1 MTPRTSLRRVDW
13 LALAVPVL
21 AAVGL
26 AALDALAVFPRP
38 TLVRAGFA
46 LLAAVVAAA
55 LFLASRGRSDRA
67 ATDRVAADLK
77 TALSGPA
84 ATKVVLALCA
94 GAVVAAAELNSRV
107 LPFAVALPLGYLLV
121 GFQLRSEASVP
132 TVLTGLWALFL
143 APRLGK
149 YVTTG
154 VYFGG
159 SDTLAH
165 VGAVEALFATGYSTA
180 IPHGY
185 DLYPIYHFLVGT
197 TTVFSGLP
205 VYDAL
210 VLTGIGLVSLV
221 VPAVYA
227 LAVTVFDDARL
238 GLAAA
243 LAVTLL
249 EYFAYHAVYFFPQA
263 LASVLLVVLL
273 TVNAAL
279 FYAGDERG
287 YRRLSAFALVL
298 VVTMVFTHHLT
309 YLLFGG
315 VAAAALVVA
324 VVRPSVFGGGP
335 RDAART
341 LRFRRMF
348 PVVVGGVVL
357 LAYWTYS
364 PSIIVVGIVQ
374 LTAGVLLDVV
384 SVPAPQ
390 LFTYGE
396 TLPADSVGRAVEW
409 LLTPTG
415 VYAVGLG
422 AVLLVAGYELLD
434 RTERYERGFT
444 LTVTGLVLAGLLLPV
459 PVSIPQIERLQFAV
473 TLVAAFPVAVG
484 LDRALSASRSTLVV
498 ALVVL
503 AALGGATT
511 FTVLVADD
519 VPAVYTDEPRQQVSM
534 SDAEFGAV
542 GSTGAFADR
551 YLAGEAATDRI
562 TNRAFETTPYNATE
576 RLRVRPDGLA
586 TDAPYLVVRKEWQ
599 RHVVSPT
606 ESLRAADQNR
616 FVVSPERF
624 AAADATANK
633 VYTAGRVRVYHSAG
647 GFEGLYVTN
656 GTAR

>member
-1 MTPRTSLRRVDW
+1 MTPRTSLRPVDW
-13 LALAVPVL
+13 LALAVPAV

-26 AALDALAVFPRP
+26 VALDAFAVLPRP

-46 LLAAVVAAA
+46 PLAAVVAAA
-55 LFLASRGRSDRA
+55 LFLASRGMDDGT
-67 ATDRVAADLK
+67 TDRLVP
-77 TALSGPA
+77 ALSGPL
-84 ATKVVLALCA
+84 ATKIVIALCA
-94 GAVVAAAELNSRV
+94 GAVVASAETGSRV

-121 GFQLRSEASVP
+121 GLQLRSEPSVP
-132 TVLTGLWALFL
+132 AVLTGLWALFL

-165 VGAVEALFATGYSTA
+165 VGAVEALFAAGYSTA
-180 IPHGY
+180 LPHGY
-185 DLYPIYHFLVGT
+185 DLYPVYHYLVGST
-197 TTVFSGLP
+197 TAFSGLP

-210 VLTGIGLVSLV
+210 VLTGIGALSLV
-221 VPAVYA
+221 VPVVYV
-227 LAVTVFDDARL
+227 LAVTVFDDPRL
-238 GLAAA
+238 GLTAA
-243 LAVTLL
+243 LAVTVL
-249 EYFAYHAVYFFPQA
+249 EFFAYHAVYFFPQA
-263 LASVLLVVLL
+263 LASLLLVVLL
-273 TVNAAL
+273 AVNAAL

-287 YRRLSAFALVL
+287 YRRLSVFALAL
-298 VVTMVFTHHLT
+298 IVVMVFTHHLT

-315 VAAAALVVA
+315 VAAVALVAALV
-324 VVRPSVFGGGP
+324 RPFVFGGDLG
-335 RDAART
+335 DAART
-341 LRFRRMF
+341 LRFRRVF
-348 PVVVGGVVL
+348 PGLVGGVVL

-390 LFTYGE
+390 LLAYGQ
-396 TLPADSVGRAVEW
+396 TLPTDSVDRAVEW

-434 RTERYERGFT
+434 RTDRYERGFT
-444 LTVTGLVLAGLLLPV
+444 LTATGLVLAGLLLPV
-459 PVSIPQIERLQFAV
+459 PVAIPQIERLQFVV
-473 TLVAAFPVAVG
+473 TLVAVFPVAVG
-484 LDRALSASRSTLVV
+484 LHRALSAPRRTALA

-519 VPAVYTDEPRQQVSM
+519 VPGVYTDEPRQQVSM

-586 TDAPYLVVRKEWQ
+586 TDASFLVVRREWQ
-599 RHVVSPT
+599 RHVVAPT
-606 ESLRAADQNR
+606 ESLRAADQNT

-624 AAADATANK
+624 AAGDATADK
-633 VYTAGRVRVYHSAG
+633 VYTAGRVRVYHSPG
-647 GFEGLYVTN
+647 GFEGIYGAN

>member
-1 MTPRTSLRRVDW
+1 MISRTSLRRVDW

-26 AALDALAVFPRP
+26 AALDAFAVFPRP

-46 LLAAVVAAA
+46 LLAAVVAAS
-55 LFLASRGRSDRA
+55 LFLASRRADDGAVAGLA
-67 ATDRVAADLK
+67 AT
-77 TALSGPA
+77 LSDPA
-84 ATKVVLALCA
+84 ATKVVLALCG
-94 GAVVAAAELNSRV
+94 GAVVAAAELDSRL
-107 LPFAVALPLGYLLV
+107 LPFAVVLPLGYLVV
-121 GFQLRSEASVP
+121 GLQLRADASVP
-132 TVLTGLWALFL
+132 VVLAGLWALFL

-165 VGAVEALFATGYSTA
+165 VGAVEALFAAGYSTA
-180 IPHGY
+180 LPHGY
-185 DLYPIYHFLVGT
+185 DLYPVFHFLVGST
-197 TTVFSGLP
+197 TAFSGLP

-210 VLTGIGLVSLV
+210 VLTGIGALSLV
-221 VPAVYA
+221 VPVVYVLAATVFGDHRLALTAAV
-227 LAVTVFDDARL
+227 AVTV
-238 GLAAA
+238 
-243 LAVTLL
+243 L
-249 EYFAYHAVYFFPQA
+249 EFVAYHAVYFFPQA
-263 LASVLLVVLL
+263 LASVLLLVLL

-287 YRRLSAFALVL
+287 YRRLSVFALAL
-298 VVTMVFTHHLT
+298 IGTMVFTHHLT

-315 VAAAALVVA
+315 VAAVALLAA
-324 VVRPSVFGGGP
+324 VVRPLAFGGDLS
-335 RDAART
+335 DAART
-341 LRFRRMF
+341 LRFRRVF
-348 PVVVGGVVL
+348 PGLVGGAVL

-384 SVPAPQ
+384 SVPAPG
-390 LFTYGE
+390 LFAYGE
-396 TLPADSVGRAVEW
+396 ALPPDSVGRAVEW

-434 RTERYERGFT
+434 RTDRYERGFT
-444 LTVTGLVLAGLLLPV
+444 LTVTGLVLAGLLVPIPV
-459 PVSIPQIERLQFAV
+459 AIPQVERLQFVV
-473 TLVAAFPVAVG
+473 TLVAVFPLAVG
-484 LDRALSASRSTLVV
+484 LHRALSAPRRTALA

-519 VPAVYTDEPRQQVSM
+519 VPGVYTDEPRQQVSM

-542 GSTGAFADR
+542 GSTAAFADR
-551 YLAGEAATDRI
+551 YLDGPAASDRI
-562 TNRAFETTPYNATE
+562 ANRAFETTAYNATG

-586 TDAPYLVVRKEWQ
+586 TDAPFLVVRREWQ

-606 ESLRAADQNR
+606 ESLRAADQNS
-616 FVVSPERF
+616 FVVSPDRF
-624 AAADATANK
+624 AAADATTDK
-633 VYTAGRVRVYHSAG
+633 VYTAGPVRVYHG
-647 GFEGLYVTN
+647 PRGFDGLYGAN

>member
-1 MTPRTSLRRVDW
+1 MTPRTSLRPVDW
-13 LALAVPVL
+13 LAIAVPVV

-26 AALDALAVFPRP
+26 AALDAFAVLPRP

-55 LFLASRGRSDRA
+55 LFLASRRA
-67 ATDRVAADLK
+67 DERATAGLATV
-77 TALSGPA
+77 LSGPA
-84 ATKVVLALCA
+84 ATKAVLALCA

-107 LPFAVALPLGYLLV
+107 LPFAVVLPLGYLVV
-121 GFQLRSEASVP
+121 GLQLRGDASVP

-165 VGAVEALFATGYSTA
+165 VGAVEALFAAGYSTA
-180 IPHGY
+180 LPHGY
-185 DLYPIYHFLVGT
+185 DLYPVYHFLVGT
-197 TTVFSGLP
+197 TTAFSGLP

-221 VPAVYA
+221 VPVAYA
-227 LAVTVFDDARL
+227 LAATVFDDSRL

-243 LAVTLL
+243 LAVTVL
-249 EYFAYHAVYFFPQA
+249 EFFAYHAVYFFPQA
-263 LASVLLVVLL
+263 LASVLLLVLL
-273 TVNAAL
+273 TANAAL

-287 YRRLSAFALVL
+287 YRRLSVFALLL

-324 VVRPSVFGGGP
+324 LVRPYLFGGEL

-341 LRFRRMF
+341 LRFRRVF
-348 PVVVGGVVL
+348 PGLVGGLVL

-390 LFTYGE
+390 LFAYGE
-396 TLPADSVGRAVEW
+396 TLPADSVDRAVEW

-434 RTERYERGFT
+434 RTRRYARGFT
-444 LTVTGLVLAGLLLPV
+444 LAVAGLVLAGLLLPV
-459 PVSIPQIERLQFAV
+459 PVSIPQIERLQFVV
-473 TLVAAFPVAVG
+473 TLVAVFPVAVG
-484 LDRALSASRSTLVV
+484 LDRALSAPRATALA

-503 AALGGATT
+503 AALGGATA

-519 VPAVYTDEPRQQVSM
+519 VPGVYTDEPRQQVSM

-542 GSTGAFADR
+542 GSTGAFAAE
-551 YLAGEAATDRI
+551 YLDDEAATDRV
-562 TNRAFETTPYNATE
+562 TNRAFETTPYNATA

-586 TDAPYLVVRKEWQ
+586 TDAPFLVVRREWQ
-599 RHVVSPT
+599 RHVVAPT
-606 ESLRAADQNR
+606 ESLRAADQNT
-616 FVVSPERF
+616 FVVSAGRF

-633 VYTAGRVRVYHSAG
+633 VYSAGPVRVYHRPD
-647 GFEGLYVTN
+647 GFEGLYGAN